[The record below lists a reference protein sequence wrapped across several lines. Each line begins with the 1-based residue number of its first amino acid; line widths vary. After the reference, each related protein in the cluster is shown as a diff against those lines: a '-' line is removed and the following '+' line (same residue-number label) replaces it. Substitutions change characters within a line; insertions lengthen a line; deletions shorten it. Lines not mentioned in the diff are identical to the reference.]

1 MLKFSY
7 YNDIEKRRDKMGF
20 DFKEKLQN
28 VNKKNVA
35 IVTLVLLVIAI
46 CSIGGFEYYQYTQ
59 TKTNAQATENSYS
72 EEMPID
78 LSGQPK
84 KPSEYNIG
92 IEYNKA
98 MKGKKPVLALFYA
111 DWCGYCVRFMPVFQ
125 AVANKY
131 QDDMVFTKVN
141 VEDKEYEKV
150 VNEIG
155 ITGFPTVYILDPK
168 YDNKILI
175 SNAVLRNI
183 DTLSPELDRFIRIR
197 KLLDSKK
204 K

>member
-1 MLKFSY
+1 
-7 YNDIEKRRDKMGF
+7 MGF